1 MEASSKGN
9 TRQPWNRIPQQ
20 LRGVPSPE
28 THQQVAWLRVA
39 FFFFFPFS
47 QAFLYF
53 VLIVLILDFLK
64 KQLNITNTVEV
75 SCIRVPIM
83 MLFANAESNN
93 NNLTL
98 FEHLLCARRC
108 SEYCMCISLISHQ
121 PDDEEGITI
130 PSLWTGEVK
139 HIGPQ

>member
-1 MEASSKGN
+1 M
-9 TRQPWNRIPQQ
+9 
-20 LRGVPSPE
+20 
-28 THQQVAWLRVA
+28 A